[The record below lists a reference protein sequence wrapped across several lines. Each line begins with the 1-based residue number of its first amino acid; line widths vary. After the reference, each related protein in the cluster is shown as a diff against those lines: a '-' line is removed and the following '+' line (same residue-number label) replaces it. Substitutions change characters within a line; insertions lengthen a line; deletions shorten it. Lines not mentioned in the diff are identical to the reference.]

1 MSTLAVS
8 IIVAVITGL
17 VSNLPWLIRVTT
29 RWYKDKQNVINR
41 QKRIIVAIAR
51 YLFSTLATLAASLL
65 LSFDKNFVI
74 VIMLIVLITCYFI
87 ASDVLMF
94 SLRIAAKSA
103 NKETIEKERNA
114 ALEELANLSP
124 EAKRLAT
131 RLKDLNRKL

>member
-65 LSFDKNFVI
+65 LNFDKNFVI

-87 ASDVLMF
+87 ASDVLIF

-103 NKETIEKERNA
+103 NKETIEKECNTT
-114 ALEELANLSP
+114 LEELANLSP
-124 EAKRLAT
+124 EAKRIVA
-131 RLKDLNRKL
+131 RLKELNRKL